1 MIKFLKYII
10 LSLIQLIERYEYS
23 NLKLDENDINKKILS
38 SLNLHDYEILTDTGW
53 SRLSH
58 FHVTQPY
65 TIFRIKT
72 KTGLELDAADNHII
86 FKEGLIDTF
95 IKDIKIGDKIHVKNG
110 LDEITNIEILKHKV
124 SMCDVTVADNNHR
137 FYSNDILS
145 HNTICSAI
153 FIAWY
158 LIFNIDKNALILS
171 NKLDTTKEIIDK
183 AKVIIENLPF
193 FMKPGVL
200 KYDVQNMKFDNG
212 CRLIGQSTTGKAG
225 ISFTI
230 HLLFL
235 DEFAHIQDNIVESFF
250 ENVYPTLS
258 SSLISRIIITS
269 TPNGFN
275 KFYEIY
281 DNAVKGK
288 NEFKAF
294 KVDWWQVPG
303 RDEAWKERE
312 VGNLGGGIKGE
323 EAFNRQYGN
332 QFIASSSLLL
342 DAITLKKMDKEKKE
356 YIYHAFDEFD
366 NIKIDVK
373 NYLSWHPDFDIEEI
387 EVESNY
393 WVFSIDIA
401 EGNGGDYS
409 VINIFQVVPM
419 SKEEIRN
426 VQGAGAM
433 YDFFKL
439 KQVGCFASNEHGIED
454 FAKVIY
460 TLNYDLFNSENV
472 KLIIEYNAYGA
483 VLIKYLGTIFP
494 QRNDFDEE
502 SVVKFK
508 HRHDAKTLDYGL
520 KIKKDNKPILC
531 QNFKK
536 VVELGRLELTDHLT
550 IYEISKFGKLTNGTY
565 GGQSG
570 HDDLAM
576 SSINCSEFFNTVD
589 YADFVEEILDLISV
603 DLHDYMENILY
614 KGSEKSDGD
623 LHYDI
628 YDLLNQ

>member
-1 MIKFLKYII
+1 MINFLKNII
-10 LSLIQLIERYEYS
+10 ICLIQFIEKYEFHD
-23 NLKLDENDINKKILS
+23 LDLDEDDISKKIIS
-38 SLNLHDYEILTDTGW
+38 SLELKGYEILTDTGW
-53 SRLSH
+53 SKLSH
-58 FHVTQPY
+58 FHLTQPY
-65 TIFRIKT
+65 KIWSIKT
-72 KTGLELDAADNHII
+72 EQGKELDAADNHIL
-86 FKEGLIDTF
+86 FDKNMNEVF
-95 IKDIKIGDKIHVKNG
+95 IKDLTVGDYIQTKTGLEKIINIKCNSHS
-110 LDEITNIEILKHKV
+110 V

-235 DEFAHIQDNIVESFF
+235 DEFAHIQGNIVESFF

-258 SSLISRIIITS
+258 SSEISRIIITS

-281 DNAVKGK
+281 DAAVKGD
-288 NEFKAF
+288 NEFKAY

-303 RDEAWKERE
+303 RNDAWKERE
-312 VGNLGGGIKGE
+312 VNNLGGGMKGE

-342 DAITLKKMDKEKKE
+342 DAVSLKKMDKLKKE
-356 YIYHAFDEFD
+356 YVYHPLEQFDS
-366 NIKIDVK
+366 IQVDVK
-373 NYLSWHPDFDIEEI
+373 NFLKWHPDFDIEEAEI
-387 EVESNY
+387 ESNY

-401 EGNGGDYS
+401 EGYGGDNS
-409 VINIFQVVPM
+409 VINIFQIIPMEKQEILELVVP
-419 SKEEIRN
+419 
-426 VQGAGAM
+426 GAM

-439 KQVGCFASNEHGIED
+439 KQVGRFVSNEHGIED
-454 FAKVIY
+454 FAKVLYI
-460 TLNYDLFNSENV
+460 LNYDVFYSENV

-483 VLIKYLGTIFP
+483 VLMKYLSTIFP
-494 QRNDFDEE
+494 QRNEFDEE

-508 HRHDAKTLDYGL
+508 HRHDAKTLSYGI

-536 VVELGRLELTDHLT
+536 IIELNRLEVSDHLT
-550 IYEISKFGKLTNGTY
+550 VYELSKFGKLSNGTY

-576 SSINCSEFFNTVD
+576 STINCSEFVNTVD
-589 YADFVEEILDLISV
+589 YADFIEEILDIIDV
-603 DLHDYMENILY
+603 YLHDFMEEKLY
-614 KGSEKSDGD
+614 KGSDKTDGS
-623 LHYDI
+623 LQYDI
-628 YDLLNQ
+628 YDLLHE